1 MSLNNKS
8 KAKLAIILGS
18 GLDVIADSIPE
29 KRLLWSDKSGIHKKR
44 TYIASMNGS
53 SVLIFCGRKHY
64 YEGFPKEQILENIQT
79 AKDFGVTH
87 LLITN
92 AAGGLNA
99 DFKESD
105 LMLILSHINFNPK
118 LNLRKTRISYRNAY
132 YDKFKS
138 ICNDLKFRI
147 FEGVYGCLPGPAYE
161 TPSEIALLKRF
172 GVDAVGMSTIP
183 EVFAASKEGMNIV
196 ALSVI
201 TNLLNENV
209 IKPLSHN
216 DVLEASRK
224 ASAPLKKAI
233 FKLVSELN

>member
-8 KAKLAIILGS
+8 EAKLAIILGS
-18 GLDVIADSIPE
+18 GLDVIADLIPE
-29 KRLLWSDKSGIHKKR
+29 KRLLWSDKSGTHKKR
-44 TYIASMNGS
+44 TYIASINRTP
-53 SVLIFCGRKHY
+53 VLIFCGRKHY
-64 YEGFPKEQILENIQT
+64 YEGFSQEQILENIQT
-79 AKDFGVTH
+79 AKDFGVRH

-105 LMLILSHINFNPK
+105 LMLILSHINLNPK
-118 LNLRKTRISYRNAY
+118 LALRKSRISYRNTY
-132 YDKFKS
+132 YDKFKN
-138 ICNDLKFRI
+138 ICYDLKIRI
-147 FEGVYGCLPGPAYE
+147 FEGVYGCLPGPAFE
-161 TPSEIALLKRF
+161 TPSEISMLKRF
-172 GVDAVGMSTIP
+172 GLDAVGMSTIP
-183 EVFAASKEGMNIV
+183 EVFAASINGMSIL

-209 IKPLSHN
+209 MKPLSHN